1 MYRYQKNSTYYQ
13 KKSKK
18 LLNRAKEYYENN
30 REKLRE
36 QAKNKYTELFNKKI
50 IRKEDMEQIDI
61 KMYLKKIKKPKRI
74 PKKLPV
80 KQKNQVYFFFM
91 PRTRFRVNPHFIV
104 AWMPRNALLR
114 AGAKSEN

>member
-74 PKKLPV
+74 PKKLTV
-80 KQKNQVYFFFM
+80 KQKNQVYIFFM

-104 AWMPRNALLR
+104 A
-114 AGAKSEN
+114 